1 MNGQVSTQSPENGA
15 AGRSDVFDIAITGIG
30 IVTPL
35 GVGCSVNVDRLL
47 AGDSAITHEIPR
59 GVESCGAIASA
70 RCPDFDLGGLLRF
83 PKSIK
88 YMSRPVQLAMRAAI
102 EAFESSGLERSRID
116 PYRLAIYTASGQT
129 GLDYTDFSRAIDF
142 AWGTDKEPDFGVLGG
157 LPTKL
162 IDPYF
167 SLRTLGNGGMAL
179 LSTEFGAKGPSG
191 NFVHSET
198 APALALQAACADIA
212 EGRCDAA
219 IVGGFDSL
227 LHPTSLF
234 ALTEAGV
241 LTGDTA
247 HFPQMAP
254 AEGAAFFI
262 LERRADALQ
271 RGADMVGEI
280 LGIECSLEAPARN
293 REQFSGRGIRRLV
306 RRLPAMCQSFQ
317 FAVSPGNTPRG
328 IVENVLGEMPLVS
341 SPLVSSMTR
350 ATGYLGAATAAVEL
364 ALGLL
369 SARQGLAPSVMAM
382 EESNGGLAIYDE
394 PSAVI
399 ETLDPTGIFFSRSW
413 TGQMAAIVARAYSA
427 AGACY
432 TEGKVYGACAP

>member
-1 MNGQVSTQSPENGA
+1 MNVQVRPQSPDGVVTSRPE
-15 AGRSDVFDIAITGIG
+15 VFDVAITGIG

-35 GVGCSVNVDRLL
+35 GVGCSVNLDRLL
-47 AGDSAITHEIPR
+47 AGDSAVKSDIPA
-59 GVESCGAIASA
+59 GVDSCDAIASA
-70 RCPDFDLGGLLRF
+70 RCPDFDLAGMLRF
-83 PKSIK
+83 PKATK
-88 YMSRPVQLAMRAAI
+88 YMSRPVQLAMRAAM
-102 EAFESSGLERSRID
+102 EAFESSGLERGQID

-129 GLDYTDFSRAIDF
+129 GLDYVDFSRAIDF
-142 AWGTDKEPDFGVLGG
+142 AWGSDKEPDFGLLGG

-198 APALALQAACADIA
+198 APALALQAACADLA

-219 IVGGFDSL
+219 MVGGFDSL

-241 LTGDTA
+241 FSGDAA
-247 HFPQMAP
+247 HFPQMVP

-262 LERRADALQ
+262 IERRAEALE
-271 RGADMVGEI
+271 RGANILGEI
-280 LGIECSLEAPARN
+280 LGIECSLEAPVRN
-293 REQFSGRGIRRLV
+293 EEQSSGRGIRRLV
-306 RRLPAMCQSFQ
+306 RRLPVECQSFQ
-317 FAVSPGNTPRG
+317 FAISPGNTPCG
-328 IVENVLGEMPLVS
+328 SVEHALGEMPLVS

-369 SARQGLAPSVMAM
+369 SARQGFVPSVVAM
-382 EESNGGLAIYDE
+382 EEAGAGGLAIYDE
-394 PSAVI
+394 PSAAV
-399 ETLDPTGIFFSRSW
+399 ETPDPTGIFFSRSW
-413 TGQMAAIVARAYSA
+413 SGQMAAIVARAYS
-427 AGACY
+427 
-432 TEGKVYGACAP
+432 TEGKALGACAP